1 MSSHKPKHEP
11 KAEPAEKDMLD
22 KLEEFFDEKV
32 QPKMKEFEKMLKK
45 DIELDDLKPEKLLE
59 YDPDSPFSYLSA
71 FLRDKAVA
79 SVAPSSKFLIDKMLE
94 RMDPGA
100 CPVIVEFG
108 PAEGVMTRRILHSMP
123 EDGTLLAVELNEN
136 FVKAVKRIRDPRLK
150 VVHGDAFE
158 IAAHLKAAGLPP
170 PNCLVSGIPFSFFD
184 PPKRQELAQTIYDVL
199 APDGRFVAFQY
210 TTHLIS
216 TLNKIFRDVDI
227 SLEVRNIPPSL
238 VMTAK
243 K

>member
-1 MSSHKPKHEP
+1 MSHAKPP
-11 KAEPAEKDMLD
+11 KRDEKDMLD

-32 QPKMKEFEKMLKK
+32 QPKVKEFEKLLKK
-45 DIELDDLKPEKLLE
+45 DIELSDLKPEKLLE

-158 IAAHLKAAGLPP
+158 VARHLKEAGVKAPD
-170 PNCLVSGIPFSFFD
+170 CLISGIPFSFFD
-184 PPKRQELAQTIYDVL
+184 PPKRVELAQTIHDVL
-199 APDGRFVAFQY
+199 APHGRFVAFQF
-210 TTHLIS
+210 TTHLIPV
-216 TLNKIFRDVDI
+216 LNKTFRDVDI
-227 SLEVRNIPPSL
+227 SLEVRNLPPAL

>member
-1 MSSHKPKHEP
+1 MTKGK
-11 KAEPAEKDMLD
+11 KGDKDILD
-22 KLEEFFDEKV
+22 KLEDFFDEKI
-32 QPKMKEFEKMLKK
+32 QPKVKEFERLLKK
-45 DIELDDLKPEKLLE
+45 DIELGKLSPEKILE

-79 SVAPSSKFLIDKMLE
+79 SVVPSSKFLIDKMVE
-94 RMDPGA
+94 RIDPGS

-136 FVKAVKRIRDPRLK
+136 FVKAVRRIRDPRLR

-158 IAAHLKAAGLPP
+158 IEAHLAAAGLGPP
-170 PNCLVSGIPFSFFD
+170 DCVLSGIPFSFFD
-184 PPKRQELAQTIYDVL
+184 APRRRVLAELIHKVL
-199 APDGRFVAFQY
+199 APDGRFVAFQF

-216 TLNKIFRDVDI
+216 VLNAVFKDVDI
-227 SLEVRNIPPSL
+227 SLEVRNLPPAL

>member
-1 MSSHKPKHEP
+1 MTTPKHKRED
-11 KAEPAEKDMLD
+11 KDMLD
-22 KLEEFFDEKV
+22 RLEEFFDEKV
-32 QPKMKEFEKMLKK
+32 QPKVKEFEKLLKK
-45 DIELDDLKPEKLLE
+45 DIELSDLKPEKLLE

-79 SVAPSSKFLIDKMLE
+79 SVAPSSKFLVDKMLE
-94 RMDPGA
+94 RMDPGS

-123 EDGTLLAVELNEN
+123 EGGTLLAVELNEN

-150 VVHGDAFE
+150 VVHGDAFH
-158 IAAHLKAAGLPP
+158 IARHLKDAGLKATD
-170 PNCLVSGIPFSFFD
+170 CVVSGIPFSFFD
-184 PPKRQELAQTIYDVL
+184 PPQRQELAQTIHDVL
-199 APDGRFVAFQY
+199 SPGGRFVAFQF
-210 TTHLIS
+210 TTHLIPV
-216 TLNKIFRDVDI
+216 LNKTFRDVDI
-227 SLEVRNIPPSL
+227 SLEVRNLPPAL